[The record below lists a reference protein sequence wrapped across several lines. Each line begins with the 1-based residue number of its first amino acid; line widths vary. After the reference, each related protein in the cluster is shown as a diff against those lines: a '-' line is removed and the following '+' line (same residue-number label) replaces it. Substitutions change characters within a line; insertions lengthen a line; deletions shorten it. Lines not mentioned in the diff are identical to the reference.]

1 LHDLSVLHVVV
12 ILFTLYQLSANK
24 HGWMDRWMD
33 VLCVAYVLYNGI
45 IMQLISHVY
54 DLLTALQIILR
65 L

>member
-1 LHDLSVLHVVV
+1 MD
-12 ILFTLYQLSANK
+12 
-24 HGWMDRWMD
+24 GWMDGWMCY
-33 VLCVAYVLYNGI
+33 VWPIVLYNGI